1 MTRNEKIMESMK
13 KQHERALQAFIGNIG
28 EIKARLDE
36 LQEFVDNHMNFTPEE
51 ITWSH
56 VGNTSYYLENLT
68 ELTDC
73 AYKRG
78 EFAEGEKNGK

>member
-1 MTRNEKIMESMK
+1 MNKRNEAIMKSMK
-13 KQHERALQAFIGNIG
+13 KSHERALQAFIGNIS

-36 LQEFVDNHMNFTPEE
+36 LQAFVDNHMNFDPDEV
-51 ITWSH
+51 TWAH
-56 VGNTSYYLENLT
+56 VGDTSYYLENLT

-78 EFAEGEKNGK
+78 EFAKGEKK